1 MIAGLMALG
10 QPASAAVKQHKPNP
24 PSAVT
29 ITAINTAMNVAWS
42 APATYVGPA
51 VTSYRVIGK
60 VRIGGHWVYPSCT
73 VGGATFQ
80 CELTGLTNGL
90 PYLVSVTATNSI
102 GTSIAAKVSPVIPTT
117 AQNCSFIGPHANLQ
131 NCYLPG
137 TNLAGD
143 DLTGANMSGANLSYS
158 VFANV
163 NLTGVNLSGAILTG
177 ITSGGVTGTGY
188 TLPTGWGVV
197 GGYLVG
203 PSNGVTSVDLSGATF
218 GSVDLTNAAMYG
230 DNLTGAHLAGATFNG
245 TNLSYDN
252 FANVNLTGVNL
263 SGAILTGITSGGVT
277 GTGYTLP
284 TGWGVVGGYLVGPS
298 NGVTSVDL
306 SGATFGSVDLT
317 NAAMYGDNLTGATL
331 TGAGTFTGT
340 NLSYDNF
347 ANADLTGAFSLSG
360 AILTGATWSNTTCPD
375 GSNSDTNAGSTC
387 IGFGI

>member
-1 MIAGLMALG
+1 MKKFNCTLLFSALVMIAGLMALG

-203 PSNGVTSVDLSGATF
+203 PSNGVTSVDLS
-218 GSVDLTNAAMYG
+218 V
-230 DNLTGAHLAGATFNG
+230 
-245 TNLSYDN
+245 
-252 FANVNLTGVNL
+252 
-263 SGAILTGITSGGVT
+263 
-277 GTGYTLP
+277 
-284 TGWGVVGGYLVGPS
+284 
-298 NGVTSVDL
+298 
-306 SGATFGSVDLT
+306 ATFGSVDLT